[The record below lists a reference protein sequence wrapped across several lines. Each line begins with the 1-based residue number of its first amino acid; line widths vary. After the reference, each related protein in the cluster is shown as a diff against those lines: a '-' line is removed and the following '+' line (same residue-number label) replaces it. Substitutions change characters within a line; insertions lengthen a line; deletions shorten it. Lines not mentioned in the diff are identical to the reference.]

1 VQFSDTRGVLR
12 QALAPIRAVLRARV
26 RETGGVW

>member
-1 VQFSDTRGVLR
+1 VRFADTRGVLH

-26 RETGGVW
+26 RE